1 MPLKS
6 FDLVCIKERAVNKIK
21 YKDWVR
27 LIRLYIKCF
36 SFFAKFREI
45 YFPLNFSP
53 GAEEECI
60 MGANYMHTV
69 GVE

>member
-1 MPLKS
+1 MPLKV

-21 YKDWVR
+21 NKDCVR
-27 LIRLYIKCF
+27 LSRVLIKCF

-45 YFPLNFSP
+45 YLSLYFST
-53 GAEEECI
+53 GAEECI